1 MKLLP
6 KSALSRHQVEIL
18 DKCAED
24 QPPTVLMEI
33 AGRSD
38 RTKFRN
44 QVLLPLLE
52 QGFLE
57 MTIPDKPRSRN
68 QKYRLT
74 AKGKSLLVKLEGAQI

>member
-1 MKLLP
+1 L
-6 KSALSRHQVEIL
+6 ALSQHQVEIL

-24 QPPTVLMEI
+24 QPLTTLIKI

-44 QVLLPLLE
+44 QVLSPLLE
-52 QGFLE
+52 QGVLE

-74 AKGKSLLVKLEGAQI
+74 AKGKVLLAELESAQK